1 LNKKMTT
8 QEWKKKLTDEWL
20 KQSGVKEVYG
30 IDTDKTFDEQ
40 FSAVSI
46 ENLLFYAQAFGLMV
60 LEKIVGD
67 RIAKLEE
74 HFNRLRP
81 HTLSWYAEKIKAF
94 QMGDTLPTDTDV
106 YPEIKE
112 DAQVVKYCSLTE
124 RNGVLSAKIAGQD
137 KDGKPTRLSD
147 DDVKKVSAYISKI
160 KDAGVRVLLSSGDA
174 DKFNVSLLIHYD
186 PLKRLEAKDIKK
198 VVSEYLES
206 MPFDGIYS
214 NMALIDAIQKVDGV
228 RVAEVLESS
237 ASYGSNPSKNIIST
251 YSPNSGYMTIGKDII
266 ELRPYQYDKL

>member
-1 LNKKMTT
+1 MTT

-20 KQSGVKEVYG
+20 KQPGIEEVYR
-30 IDTDKTFDEQ
+30 IDHDKTFDEQ

-94 QMGDTLPTDTDV
+94 QKGDTLPTDTDV

-124 RNGVLSAKIAGQD
+124 RNGVLTAKIAEQ
-137 KDGKPTRLSD
+137 KDGKPSRLSD
-147 DDVKKVSAYISKI
+147 DDVKKVSAYVSRI

-237 ASYGSNPSKNIIST
+237 ASYGSNPSKKIIST
-251 YSPNSGYMTIGKDII
+251 YSPNSGYMTIGKDTI

>member
-1 LNKKMTT
+1 MTT

-94 QMGDTLPTDTDV
+94 Q
-106 YPEIKE
+106 
-112 DAQVVKYCSLTE
+112 
-124 RNGVLSAKIAGQD
+124 
-137 KDGKPTRLSD
+137 KDGKPSRLSD
-147 DDVKKVSAYISKI
+147 DDVKKVSAYVSRI

-237 ASYGSNPSKNIIST
+237 ASYGSNPSKKIIST

-266 ELRPYQYDKL
+266 ELRPYQYDQL

>member
-1 LNKKMTT
+1 MTT

-20 KQSGVKEVYG
+20 KQPGVKEIYG
-30 IDTDKTFDEQ
+30 IDPDKTFDEQ

-81 HTLSWYAEKIKAF
+81 HTLNWYAGKIKAF

-106 YPEIKE
+106 YPNINKE
-112 DAQVVKYCSLTE
+112 KQVVKYCSLME

-147 DDVKKVSAYISKI
+147 DDVKKVSAYVSKI

-237 ASYGSNPSKNIIST
+237 ASYGSNPSKKIIST
-251 YSPNSGYMTIGKDII
+251 YSPNSGYMTIRKDII

>member
-1 LNKKMTT
+1 MTT
-8 QEWKKKLTDEWL
+8 QEWKKIITDEWL
-20 KQSGVKEVYG
+20 RQPAVIEKYG
-30 IDTDKTFDEQ
+30 IDTSKGFEEQ

-46 ENLLFYAQAFGLMV
+46 ESLLFYAQAFGLMV

-67 RIAKLEE
+67 SIAKLEE

-81 HTLSWYAEKIKAF
+81 HTLNWYAGKIKAF
-94 QMGDTLPTDTDV
+94 QMGDTLPTDTDM

-112 DAQVVKYCSLTE
+112 DAQV
-124 RNGVLSAKIAGQD
+124 D

-147 DDVKKVSAYISKI
+147 DDVKKVSAYVSKI

-228 RVAEVLESS
+228 RVAEVLTSE
-237 ASYGSNPSKNIIST
+237 AKYGGNITKSIDSVYVPT
-251 YSPNSGYMTIGKDII
+251 SGYMQIETATIK
-266 ELRPYQYDKL
+266 LKPYQYDQF

>member
-1 LNKKMTT
+1 MTT

-20 KQSGVKEVYG
+20 KQPGIEEVYG
-30 IDTDKTFDEQ
+30 IDPNKSFDEQ

-94 QMGDTLPTDTDV
+94 QKDGDLNKDTDV
-106 YPEIKE
+106 YPNINKE
-112 DAQVVKYCSLTE
+112 KQVVKYCSLME

-137 KDGKPTRLSD
+137 KDGKPSRLSD
-147 DDVKKVSAYISKI
+147 DDVKKVSAYVSKI

-228 RVAEVLESS
+228 RVAEVLTSE
-237 ASYGSNPSKNIIST
+237 AKYGGNITKSIDSVYVPT
-251 YSPNSGYMTIGKDII
+251 SGYMQIETATIK
-266 ELRPYQYDKL
+266 LKPYQYDQF